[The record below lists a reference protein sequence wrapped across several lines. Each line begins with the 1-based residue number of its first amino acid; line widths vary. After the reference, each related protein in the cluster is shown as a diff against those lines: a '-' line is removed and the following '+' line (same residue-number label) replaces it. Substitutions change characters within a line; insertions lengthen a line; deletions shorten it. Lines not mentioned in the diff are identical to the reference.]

1 MNSSPQGR
9 PIQRPRG
16 RRNPLLRRDFSGS
29 GKTREQGAAEGREG
43 AKSRVR
49 PRPPLPK
56 TRQHG
61 AAPENAFTVAPESA
75 QDVSTARSVPNN
87 GGSGAAEP
95 QAKKLILQGGLAP
108 NFYPP
113 QSTNCGRPTRSRSCC
128 PSTGGDHAGSI
139 DAVCPLDGESVA
151 HDIVAT
157 NLSLKL
163 WRELAETWIGAAS
176 GWWGLAPQSQEKG
189 PRTESDRRFDA
200 PEWEQH
206 PFFRLLKQ
214 SYLAISDQLLEE
226 ACRDT
231 LDPAE
236 RL

>member
-1 MNSSPQGR
+1 MVPGAHMNSSPQG

-16 RRNPLLRRDFSGS
+16 RRNPLLRSDFSGS

-95 QAKKLILQGGLAP
+95 QAKKLILQGGPRAELLPAAIDQLWQANP
-108 NFYPP
+108 LQKLLPIDWGAIT
-113 QSTNCGRPTRSRSCC
+113 QALSTLPARSM
-128 PSTGGDHAGSI
+128 AN
-139 DAVCPLDGESVA
+139 PL
-151 HDIVAT
+151 HTTIVAT
-157 NLSLKL
+157 KARWFNFSPI
-163 WRELAETWIGAAS
+163 R
-176 GWWGLAPQSQEKG
+176 KG
-189 PRTESDRRFDA
+189 
-200 PEWEQH
+200 
-206 PFFRLLKQ
+206 
-214 SYLAISDQLLEE
+214 
-226 ACRDT
+226 
-231 LDPAE
+231 
-236 RL
+236 

>member
-1 MNSSPQGR
+1 MVPGAHMNSSPGS
-9 PIQRPRG
+9 PTPPRSTKPTFAE
-16 RRNPLLRRDFSGS
+16 RFLWF

-128 PSTGGDHAGSI
+128 PSTGGRSRRLYRRCLPGR
-139 DAVCPLDGESVA
+139 
-151 HDIVAT
+151 
-157 NLSLKL
+157 
-163 WRELAETWIGAAS
+163 WRIRCTRQQW
-176 GWWGLAPQSQEKG
+176 
-189 PRTESDRRFDA
+189 PRT
-200 PEWEQH
+200 
-206 PFFRLLKQ
+206 
-214 SYLAISDQLLEE
+214 
-226 ACRDT
+226 
-231 LDPAE
+231 
-236 RL
+236 

>member
-1 MNSSPQGR
+1 MNSSPQG

-16 RRNPLLRRDFSGS
+16 RRNPLLRSDFSGS

-108 NFYPP
+108 NCYPP

-128 PSTGGDHAGSI
+128 PSTGGRSRRLYRRCLPARWRIRCTRHRGHKLKFEAVARVSRDVDWCRIRVVGTSASI
-139 DAVCPLDGESVA
+139 SG
-151 HDIVAT
+151 
-157 NLSLKL
+157 K
-163 WRELAETWIGAAS
+163 GA
-176 GWWGLAPQSQEKG
+176 
-189 PRTESDRRFDA
+189 SDRKRPTLRCSRMGTA
-200 PEWEQH
+200 PV
-206 PFFRLLKQ
+206 L
-214 SYLAISDQLLEE
+214 SAAE
-226 ACRDT
+226 AK
-231 LDPAE
+231 LSGHF
-236 RL
+236 

>member
-1 MNSSPQGR
+1 MVPGAHMNSSPQG

-16 RRNPLLRRDFSGS
+16 RRNPLLRSDFSGS

-108 NFYPP
+108 NCYPP
-113 QSTNCGRPTRSRSCC
+113 QSTNCG
-128 PSTGGDHAGSI
+128 STSELMAGARQRGLPVNVSI
-139 DAVCPLDGESVA
+139 
-151 HDIVAT
+151 
-157 NLSLKL
+157 KL
-163 WRELAETWIGAAS
+163 TS
-176 GWWGLAPQSQEKG
+176 SLAPAS
-189 PRTESDRRFDA
+189 
-200 PEWEQH
+200 
-206 PFFRLLKQ
+206 FR
-214 SYLAISDQLLEE
+214 A
-226 ACRDT
+226 AR
-231 LDPAE
+231 
-236 RL
+236 